1 MSTIRSRGKRPGRF
15 LRVGWMVVLL
25 AASSC
30 QEGPSPADAIDR
42 TAKEGAAQ
50 QAHIDSVVAAGGV
63 VDSVLPVAELLQR
76 FQAGLSPTDTLR
88 HASPS
93 PEQLVDRLVRA
104 IASHDTMAL
113 NAMVLDRAEFAFL
126 YYPGSSMSLPPYEA
140 PPALLWGQI
149 LAASDDGA
157 GKLLA
162 RLGGRQVSAHAL
174 RCPPPKVEG
183 ANRLLER
190 CTVRFDTSGARA
202 LEGNLFGTILT
213 RDGRSKFISLA
224 NRI

>member
-1 MSTIRSRGKRPGRF
+1 
-15 LRVGWMVVLL
+15 VVLL
-25 AASSC
+25 VACGC
-30 QEGPSPADAIDR
+30 QERPSSADAVDR
-42 TAKEGAAQ
+42 TATERAAQ
-50 QAHIDSVVAAGGV
+50 RAHIDSVVDAGGV

-93 PEQLVDRLVRA
+93 PEHLVDRLVRA
-104 IASHDTMAL
+104 LSSQDTMAL
-113 NAMVLDRAEFAFL
+113 NVMVLDRAEFAFL

-162 RLGGRQVSAHAL
+162 RLGGRRVSAHAL
-174 RCPPPKVEG
+174 HCPPPTLEG

-190 CTVRFDTSGARA
+190 CTVRFDTSGTRA

>member
-1 MSTIRSRGKRPGRF
+1 M
-15 LRVGWMVVLL
+15 LLL
-25 AASSC
+25 AAC
-30 QEGPSPADAIDR
+30 GRQEGTGLVRQAEHER
-42 TAKEGAAQ
+42 NAQ
-50 QAHIDSVVAAGGV
+50 RAHIDSVVASGGV
-63 VDSVLPVAELLQR
+63 VDSILPVAELLQR
-76 FQAGLSPTDTLR
+76 FQTGLTRTDTLR

-93 PEQLVDRLVRA
+93 PEALVERLARA
-104 IASHDTMAL
+104 LAAQDTAEL
-113 NAMVLDRAEFAFL
+113 NAMALDRAEFAFL

-162 RLGGRQVSAHAL
+162 RLGGRRVSAHAL
-174 RCPPPKVEG
+174 RCPPPTVEG
-183 ANRLLER
+183 ANRLIER
-190 CTVRFDTSGARA
+190 CTVRLDASGTRA